1 MDLEHLLYETEGPI
15 ASITLNRPERMNAI
29 TGQTMSEIGE
39 ALARIQA
46 DDSVSVAEASPDKVV
61 GAVRRSDLGGGRLRQ
76 QNGASTE
83 PDGLSRDLGVALG
96 IDMGIMP
103 TGNIRLSSAQNAT
116 MARLWAWAPP

>member
-46 DDSVSVAEASPDKVV
+46 DDTVSVAEASSDKIV
-61 GAVRRSDLGGGRLRQ
+61 GAVRPSED
-76 QNGASTE
+76 ASECRDPRRE
-83 PDGLSRDLGVALG
+83 PTRFTSL
-96 IDMGIMP
+96 
-103 TGNIRLSSAQNAT
+103 
-116 MARLWAWAPP
+116 